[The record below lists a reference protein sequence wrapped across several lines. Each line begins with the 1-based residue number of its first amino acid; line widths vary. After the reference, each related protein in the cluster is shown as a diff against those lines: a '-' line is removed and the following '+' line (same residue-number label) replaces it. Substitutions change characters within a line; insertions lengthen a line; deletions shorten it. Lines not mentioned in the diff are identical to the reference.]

1 MIWFLHVSHVAWRR
15 KLLKPLH
22 SSLSF
27 VCGVWSVLWMVN
39 DYVQWHSADQL
50 CSFPKGALLSS
61 KAQSDRDLENTRNE
75 ARKIVHALHR
85 AQDRMDDL
93 EVYYNKEEVIVN
105 PSLLFR
111 LRIFNWREKR
121 LESSHFLA
129 TIPVCLTILLY
140 MYKWVWSINFL
151 CYVPCHAH
159 KAPRRR
165 SKSGQNT
172 FRSVDLARKNT
183 EAFKWRYSAR

>member
-1 MIWFLHVSHVAWRR
+1 
-15 KLLKPLH
+15 
-22 SSLSF
+22 
-27 VCGVWSVLWMVN
+27 MVN

-111 LRIFNWREKR
+111 LRIFN
-121 LESSHFLA
+121 
-129 TIPVCLTILLY
+129 
-140 MYKWVWSINFL
+140 
-151 CYVPCHAH
+151 
-159 KAPRRR
+159 
-165 SKSGQNT
+165 
-172 FRSVDLARKNT
+172 
-183 EAFKWRYSAR
+183 